1 MKINSVNKNQLILFG
16 FLGFCIALAFYFR
29 VIGLSNGG
37 FSNSDEY
44 YIVKSVHNIL
54 EYGIPRYPLGGYYVR
69 GLIYQYF
76 SALLIL
82 TGIKEEFALRIIP
95 VIFNILALPALYLL
109 GKKIGGKIIG
119 VSILFLFCF
128 SILEIE
134 YARLARYYA
143 PFQAIFIW
151 YMFCFYKV
159 ILEGDSK
166 NFSWMLILSIA
177 GVLMYE
183 GGIFLVVLNFIPFIL
198 LKEKINFMKMAYS
211 IVIMIGA
218 FIYLNFGFRNYGVED
233 YLPTDIRFKSTSS
246 VAPIDLP
253 YLFIKTFSNF
263 YLYLLWIIPLTAIII
278 YGFYIQKVENE
289 KRIKF
294 IFLIL
299 ALLSLFNLY
308 GILFILF
315 SILYLIGWIKIDNL
329 KSKSFYYLLIIL
341 SLNFI
346 FYAVYSLTTK
356 TWIVFF
362 PEESS
367 ISINKIFWVFINYPN
382 FYEKI
387 FLPWYSALPNLSLIL
402 FLFIAFYFLIN
413 FKPKARAEE
422 VYAGANILLA
432 ATIILI
438 CLVALLKTPY
448 NDVRYTFFIYPL
460 LLLLLIFSMKS
471 IAEFL
476 AGDRKIAMGI
486 YTLFFLIFILVSSD
500 FNLEHLLKIDSNE
513 IRFRS
518 IYEPIRENI
527 YYFQEDYI
535 SPADIINR
543 NMSNEDLVVTTQAP
557 MEYYL
562 KKLDFNYINY
572 NDGEFTIRSR
582 MGGKKEVWTNARLIY
597 KENDLFDILKNSK
610 STIWL
615 SNFSNKRP
623 GVSPEE
629 RRINDEFSEYLYYV
643 NFDSTINVYK
653 IPHISKKL

>member
-1 MKINSVNKNQLILFG
+1 MDKNKILFLS
-16 FLGFCIALAFYFR
+16 FLAICIFLAFYFR

-54 EYGIPRYPLGGYYVR
+54 EYGIPKYPLGGYYVR

-82 TGIKEEFALRIIP
+82 TGIKDEFALRIIP
-95 VIFNILALPALYLL
+95 VIFNMLALPALYLL

-143 PFQAIFIW
+143 PFQTIFIW
-151 YMFCFYKV
+151 YMYCFYKV
-159 ILEGDSK
+159 VVEKDSK
-166 NFSWMLILSIA
+166 NFNWMLILSIA

-198 LKEKINFMKMAYS
+198 LKEKISFIKMAYS

-218 FIYLNFGFRNYGVED
+218 LVYLNFGFRNYGVD
-233 YLPTDIRFKSTSS
+233 NYLPTDVKFKIASGF
-246 VAPIDLP
+246 APIDLP
-253 YLFIKTFSNF
+253 YLFIKTFSNI
-263 YLYLLWIIPLTAIII
+263 YLYLLWIIPLTAVII
-278 YGFYIQKVENE
+278 YGFYIDKAENE

-294 IFLIL
+294 IFLTL

-315 SILYLIGWIKIDNL
+315 LILYLISWIKIDHL
-329 KSKSFYYLLIIL
+329 KSKSFYYLLILL

-346 FYAVYSLTTK
+346 FFTVYSLTTK
-356 TWIVFF
+356 TWITFF

-387 FLPWYSALPNLSLIL
+387 FLPWYSALPILTFIL
-402 FLFIAFYFLIN
+402 FLFIAFYFLIR
-413 FKPKARAEE
+413 FKSKTKAEE

-432 ATIILI
+432 VTIILI

-460 LLLLLIFSMKS
+460 LLLLLLFSMKS

-476 AGDRKIAMGI
+476 ASDRKIALG
-486 YTLFFLIFILVSSD
+486 IFILCFLTFVLVSSD
-500 FNLEHLLKIDSNE
+500 FNLKHLLKIDSNE

-518 IYEPIRENI
+518 IYEPVRENI

-535 SPADIINR
+535 SPADIINK

-557 MEYYL
+557 IEYYL
-562 KKLDFNYINY
+562 KKLDYNYINY

-582 MGGKKEVWTNARLIY
+582 MRGQKEVWTNARLIY
-597 KENDLFDILKNSK
+597 KESDLFNLLKNSK
-610 STIWL
+610 ATIWL
-615 SNFSNKRP
+615 SNFSNRRP

-629 RRINDEFSEYLYYV
+629 RRINDEFSKYLYYV

-653 IPHISKKL
+653 IPHISKKF